1 MKKLIVMAVAAL
13 VAAGAFAQGI
23 GGGCFQLNGDWY
35 KDGSGW
41 APDWAD
47 KGDANDAQLGTIYS
61 LTLGSQVQTYSEG
74 MGATVTLYYAF
85 DDATSFT
92 GYEMGWCD
100 NSGDNGNSVWK
111 TGGNP
116 EGGFTNFTPQGW
128 DALPKGDHSISLYMQ
143 LVDANG
149 GNHYDKAGEN
159 NHVVHFTKATAVPEP
174 ATMSLLG
181 LGALAMVL
189 RRKLRK

>member
-1 MKKLIVMAVAAL
+1 MIVMAVAAL

-23 GGGCFQLNGDWY
+23 GGGAFQLNGDWY
-35 KDGSGW
+35 KDASGW

-47 KGDANDAQLGTIYS
+47 KGDANGAQLGTIYS

-74 MGATVTLYYAF
+74 MGAGVKLYYAF
-85 DDATSFT
+85 DDSTSFT
-92 GYEMGWCD
+92 GYDMGWVD

-111 TGGNP
+111 TGGAD
-116 EGGFTNFTPQGW
+116 FTNFTPEGW
-128 DALPKGDHSISLYMQ
+128 DSLPNGAHTLNLYMQ

-149 GNHYDKAGEN
+149 GNHYDKAGEG
-159 NHVVHFTKATAVPEP
+159 NHVVNFTKATAVPEP

-181 LGALAMVL
+181 LGALAMVI